1 MNLAGTDRQRA
12 RAVEHADGA
21 GKVVVGPQVAVELR
35 AVALLDDEDA
45 LLAGKRS
52 GELLGGWG
60 TRPRRQQARL
70 DAVAG
75 GAPDRLA
82 RRPGKRAPGDHGE
95 VAVASI
101 VAQWSP

>member
-1 MNLAGTDRQRA
+1 MRRC
-12 RAVEHADGA
+12 R
-21 GKVVVGPQVAVELR
+21 KVVVGPQVAVELR

-52 GELLGGWG
+52 GELLGPGG
-60 TRPRRQQARL
+60 EQAAAPASSPRRRRGRR
-70 DAVAG
+70 V
-75 GAPDRLA
+75 DRLA
-82 RRPGKRAPGDHGE
+82 RRPGERAPGDHGE